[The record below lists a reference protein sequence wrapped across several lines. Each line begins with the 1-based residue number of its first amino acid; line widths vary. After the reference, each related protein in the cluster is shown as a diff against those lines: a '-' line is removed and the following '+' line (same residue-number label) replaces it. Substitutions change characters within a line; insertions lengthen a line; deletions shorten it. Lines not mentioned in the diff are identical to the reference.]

1 MTDQKSDYFE
11 PRGAFGAAVPA
22 QAIGVNET
30 LLAALLDLVKDVRAD
45 RDRLLKELAAAARET
60 ASFKVSAE
68 SYRDKWDKE
77 RQKVLLLE
85 QAAEEETAEPR
96 PNPEARET
104 DRAKLVSALGA
115 NKELREKAS
124 AYAKQVKSLKEKLE
138 RKTKDWNDAVRSA
151 HEKQSTIDEL
161 KKKFNDA
168 DTDANEAAR
177 ELDAAL
183 ADVDKLQAE
192 LAEAN
197 DKVAVLEKHRAEAN
211 KKLTQQSLR
220 EVKTITRAVNGG
232 DVDVEGVLRHLETAR
247 THFED
252 DPDKCLRALNRA
264 HTILTTP
271 LKKEEEGDDG
281 SN

>member
-1 MTDQKSDYFE
+1 MTDSNQHGFA
-11 PRGAFGAAVPA
+11 PRNAFGAPVTD
-22 QAIGVNET
+22 QSTGVNET
-30 LLAALLDLVKDVRAD
+30 LLTALLDLVKDIRAD
-45 RDRLLKELAAAARET
+45 RDRLLKELASAAREA

-77 RQKVLLLE
+77 HQKVLLLE
-85 QAAEEETAEPR
+85 QAAEEEAVEPR

-104 DRAKLVSALGA
+104 DRAKLDSSLAE
-115 NKELREKAS
+115 NKKLREKAS

-161 KKKFNDA
+161 QKKFNDA
-168 DTDANEAAR
+168 DADANEATR

-197 DKVAVLEKHRAEAN
+197 
-211 KKLTQQSLR
+211 KKLDQQSLR
-220 EVKTITRAVNGG
+220 EVKTVTRVVNGG
-232 DVDVEGVLRHLETAR
+232 DVDAEGVLRHLETAR

-271 LKKEEEGDDG
+271 VKKEEEGDSD
-281 SN
+281 S

>member
-1 MTDQKSDYFE
+1 MTDSNQHGFE

-30 LLAALLDLVKDVRAD
+30 LLAAFLDLVKDVRAD

-77 RQKVLLLE
+77 RQKVLLFE
-85 QAAEEETAEPR
+85 QAAEEEATEPR

-104 DRAKLVSALGA
+104 DREKLASALA
-115 NKELREKAS
+115 ENRKLREKAS
-124 AYAKQVKSLKEKLE
+124 AYVKQAKSLKEKLE
-138 RKTKDWNDAVRSA
+138 RKTKDWNEAVRSA
-151 HEKQSTIDEL
+151 HEKQSTIDAL
-161 KKKFNDA
+161 QQKLDVAVDKLNGRG
-168 DTDANEAAR
+168 R
-177 ELDAAL
+177 ELDATL

-197 DKVAVLEKHRAEAN
+197 DKVAVLEKHRTEAN
-211 KKLTQQSLR
+211 KKLAVKPPR
-220 EVKTITRAVNGG
+220 EVKTITRVVSGG

-271 LKKEEEGDDG
+271 VKKGGDRGDE
-281 SN
+281 

>member
-1 MTDQKSDYFE
+1 MTDSNQHGFE
-11 PRGAFGAAVPA
+11 PRGAFGAPVTD
-22 QAIGVNET
+22 QSTGVNET

-68 SYRDKWDKE
+68 SYRDRWDKE
-77 RQKVLLLE
+77 HQKVLLLE
-85 QAAEEETAEPR
+85 QAAEEEAAEPR
-96 PNPEARET
+96 PNPEAQET
-104 DRAKLVSALGA
+104 DREKLDSALAA
-115 NKELREKAS
+115 NKKLREKSS

-138 RKTKDWNDAVRSA
+138 RKTKDWNEAVGAA
-151 HEKQSTIDEL
+151 HRKQSTIDGLRKEL
-161 KKKFNDA
+161 DIA
-168 DTDANEAAR
+168 AGMLNER
-177 ELDAAL
+177 ESERDAAL

-211 KKLTQQSLR
+211 KKLAQQSVR
-220 EVKTITRAVNGG
+220 EVKTVTRVVNGG
-232 DVDVEGVLRHLETAR
+232 DVDAEGALRHLETAR

-271 LKKEEEGDDG
+271 VEKEAGG
-281 SN
+281 GQQ

>member
-1 MTDQKSDYFE
+1 M
-11 PRGAFGAAVPA
+11 
-22 QAIGVNET
+22 
-30 LLAALLDLVKDVRAD
+30 
-45 RDRLLKELAAAARET
+45 
-60 ASFKVSAE
+60 
-68 SYRDKWDKE
+68 
-77 RQKVLLLE
+77 LE
-85 QAAEEETAEPR
+85 QAAEGEAVEPR

-104 DRAKLVSALGA
+104 DRAKLDSSLAE
-115 NKELREKAS
+115 NKKLREKAS

-168 DTDANEAAR
+168 DADANEAAR

-197 DKVAVLEKHRAEAN
+197 
-211 KKLTQQSLR
+211 KKLAQQSLR
-220 EVKTITRAVNGG
+220 EVKTVTRVVNGG
-232 DVDVEGVLRHLETAR
+232 DVDAEGVLRHLETAR

-271 LKKEEEGDDG
+271 AKEKEGGDSD
-281 SN
+281 S

>member
-1 MTDQKSDYFE
+1 MTDQKPHYFE

-22 QAIGVNET
+22 QAYGVNET
-30 LLAALLDLVKDVRAD
+30 LPAALLDLVKDIRAD
-45 RDRLLKELAAAARET
+45 RDRLLKERASVAREA

-77 RQKVLLLE
+77 HQKVLLLE
-85 QAAEEETAEPR
+85 KAAEEEAAEPR
-96 PNPEARET
+96 PNPEAREN
-104 DRAKLVSALGA
+104 DRAKLDSSLAE
-115 NKELREKAS
+115 NKKLREKAS

-168 DTDANEAAR
+168 DADANEAAR

-197 DKVAVLEKHRAEAN
+197 EKVAVLEKHHAEAN
-211 KKLTQQSLR
+211 KKLAEQSSR
-220 EVKTITRAVNGG
+220 EVKTVTRVVNGG
-232 DVDVEGVLRHLETAR
+232 DVDAEGVLRHLEAAR

-264 HTILTTP
+264 YTILTTP
-271 LKKEEEGDDG
+271 AKEKEVGRQ
-281 SN
+281 

>member
-1 MTDQKSDYFE
+1 MTDQKPDYFE

-22 QAIGVNET
+22 RATGVNET

-77 RQKVLLLE
+77 HQKVLSLE
-85 QAAEEETAEPR
+85 RAAEEAGQPR
-96 PNPEARET
+96 PTTEAQET
-104 DRAKLVSALGA
+104 DREKLDSALA
-115 NKELREKAS
+115 ENKELREKSS

-138 RKTKDWNDAVRSA
+138 RKTKDWDEAVRSA
-151 HEKQSTIDEL
+151 H
-161 KKKFNDA
+161 KKKEIIDKLRKQIHNA
-168 DTDANEAAR
+168 SVGAQDTRIER
-177 ELDAAL
+177 DAAL
-183 ADVDKLQAE
+183 ADVDELQAE

-211 KKLTQQSLR
+211 KKLAQQSQR
-220 EVKTITRAVNGG
+220 EVKTITRVVNGG
-232 DVDVEGVLRHLETAR
+232 DVDAEGVLRHLETAR

-271 LKKEEEGDDG
+271 VKKEEEGDDG